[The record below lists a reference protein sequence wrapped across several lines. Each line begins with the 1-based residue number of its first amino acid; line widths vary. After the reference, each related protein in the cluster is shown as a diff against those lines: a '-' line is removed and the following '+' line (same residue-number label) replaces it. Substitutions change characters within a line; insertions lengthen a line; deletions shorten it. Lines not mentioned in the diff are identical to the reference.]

1 MLQTSSC
8 KCSISIYQNSPS
20 FLKEN
25 CQMEQSNL
33 SMVFFY
39 VCFLISISQ
48 EGRLYFC
55 GVSKSLL
62 GGLDF
67 ATFWYFL
74 LSQKV
79 APQVHIFCFRRNWR
93 LKLWEL
99 ELKGYFVISINEA
112 LLLYLVKKITFVV
125 CLSEQPLDNFCFRRK
140 RLILI

>member
-1 MLQTSSC
+1 MITKPQVV
-8 KCSISIYQNSPS
+8 NVP
-20 FLKEN
+20 FLFTRIPLLFWKKIAKWN
-25 CQMEQSNL
+25 KVIFQWY
-33 SMVFFY
+33 F
-39 VCFLISISQ
+39 CFLISISQ